1 MLNSAIVWGV
11 NDSIEYDKLQGHIRR
26 LCIARRRCKQI
37 SEWMYTLFLA
47 ALELYYLNITFL
59 RFANYKLWLDI
70 NSGHAKKDEIR
81 LQFCSHFPPLGN
93 TFLSSKYMIEIFK
106 IEKKRNFKGK

>member
-47 ALELYYLNITFL
+47 ALELYYLNITYL
-59 RFANYKLWLDI
+59 RIIIKSAEVFWLQI
-70 NSGHAKKDEIR
+70 VIG
-81 LQFCSHFPPLGN
+81 
-93 TFLSSKYMIEIFK
+93 
-106 IEKKRNFKGK
+106 